1 MRSKL
6 IECCS
11 QFDITLQREQRGFVY
26 GIVKRSGMENEYI
39 IKQVCILFHLS
50 AKINIMVLDSKKD
63 GEIYLRHVIS
73 LILILMNEYLK
84 YKNPLFRKYEPYV
97 MTIIH

>member
-1 MRSKL
+1 
-6 IECCS
+6 
-11 QFDITLQREQRGFVY
+11 
-26 GIVKRSGMENEYI
+26 MENEYI

-50 AKINIMVLDSKKD
+50 AKNNIMVLDSKKD

-84 YKNPLFRKYEPYV
+84 
-97 MTIIH
+97 